1 MRYADEIRRD
11 LGSRFAAIGACLA
24 EDSNAEVTIVCV
36 PRHGHATTRTTI
48 ESLSI
53 STGVPF
59 RLVVVDVASPASVQR
74 YLEAEAHARSDLIH
88 VRIDELVS
96 RQTARLLVR
105 DLIRTPYTV
114 LVDNNML
121 FRSGWLEALLVCV
134 KETGAAMVSP
144 VIVTQGGHIHF
155 SGGFVVPHDGVTVR
169 PHAQKGGP
177 VNAQIESA
185 QLKRLDIDF
194 AESHCCLART
204 ECLLRQDV
212 MMEAMHNAQTLC
224 YAAYLLKHRYG
235 ERIVIEPEAIVALLP
250 ISFGYDIPW
259 MCESYMDRELLRGSY
274 EHLTALIGEGPSQNP
289 ETGFEWHAMHFKYLL
304 LTMLENDRL
313 NRSDLLRTEEVP
325 GFVTGYDRP
334 LPKDHMRQIND
345 RILPYVRQHHANL
358 LPQMA
363 QWLDLAP
370 LDNREPAQQ
379 VL

>member
-1 MRYADEIRRD
+1 MKCADEIRRV
-11 LGSRFAAIGACLA
+11 LEPQLA
-24 EDSNAEVTIVCV
+24 VIDARIAEGHNVQVTIVCV

-48 ESLSI
+48 EGLFA
-53 STGVPF
+53 STRVPF
-59 RLVVVDVASPASVQR
+59 RLIVVDIASLEPVQR
-74 YLEAEAHARSDLIH
+74 YLEAEARARPDLIH
-88 VRIDELVS
+88 VRIDEFVS
-96 RQTARLLVR
+96 RQTARLVVLDR
-105 DLIRTPYTV
+105 IRTHYTV
-114 LVDNNML
+114 LIDNNML
-121 FRSGWLEALLVCV
+121 FHAGWLEALLVCAE
-134 KETGAAMVSP
+134 ETGAAMVSP

-155 SGGFVVPHDGVTVR
+155 SGGFVVRHNGVTVR

-177 VNAQIESA
+177 VNAHVGSA

-274 EHLTALIGEGPSQNP
+274 EHLTALIGEGLSQDP
-289 ETGFEWHAMHFKYLL
+289 ETSFEWHTMHFKYLL
-304 LTMLENDRL
+304 VTMLEDDRL

-345 RILPYVRQHHANL
+345 RILPYVRHHHANL